1 VLRPN
6 SGVTGR
12 QDAARKRGPCWAM
25 ERFVSRYE
33 HPVDAKGRVSL
44 PGPFRQILLADG
56 LDHMMVHPSL
66 GSASLDCGGKALTD
80 AIESVTGGLAFY
92 SAERD
97 ELALALSGD
106 SEMVRVDKD
115 GRFVV
120 TDRMRETLGDME
132 RIAFVGLGYKFQ
144 MWRPADL
151 DASLKAA
158 RERVRQRLLSQQGGA
173 A

>member
-1 VLRPN
+1 
-6 SGVTGR
+6 
-12 QDAARKRGPCWAM
+12 M

-33 HPVDAKGRVSL
+33 NPVDAKGRVSL
-44 PGPFRQILLADG
+44 PGPFRQIIAADG
-56 LDHMMVHPSL
+56 LEAMMVHPSL

-80 AIESVTGGLAFY
+80 AIDELTRGLPFY

-97 ELALALSGD
+97 ELELALSGD
-106 SEMVRVDKD
+106 SEMVRIDKD

-120 TDRMRETLGDME
+120 TERMREMLGDAE

-151 DASLKAA
+151 AESLKAS
-158 RERVRQRLLSQQGGA
+158 RERVRLRQRSRRDGA